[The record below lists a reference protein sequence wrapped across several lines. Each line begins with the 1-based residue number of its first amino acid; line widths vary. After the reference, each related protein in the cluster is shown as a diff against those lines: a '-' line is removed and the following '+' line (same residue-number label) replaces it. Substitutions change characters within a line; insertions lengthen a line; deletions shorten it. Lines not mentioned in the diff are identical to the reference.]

1 MVSVSVIS
9 LGLRLRL
16 WARLITLIS
25 TLIIPDITKTELEYV
40 IVESREVELES
51 RVICRESDKGK
62 SEVRHKTYSTFT
74 IYLKITLGK

>member
-40 IVESREVELES
+40 IVESREVES
-51 RVICRESDKGK
+51 RESDVESPIKASRK
-62 SEVRHKTYSTFT
+62 SDIRHTQRLLF
-74 IYLKITLGK
+74 I

>member
-40 IVESREVELES
+40 IVESREVES
-51 RVICRESDKGK
+51 R
-62 SEVRHKTYSTFT
+62 
-74 IYLKITLGK
+74 

>member
-25 TLIIPDITKTELEYV
+25 TLIIPDITKTELEDV
-40 IVESREVELES
+40 IVESRESYVESPIKAS
-51 RVICRESDKGK
+51 RKSDI
-62 SEVRHKTYSTFT
+62 RHTQRLLF
-74 IYLKITLGK
+74 I

>member
-25 TLIIPDITKTELEYV
+25 TLIIPDITKTELEDV
-40 IVESREVELES
+40 IVESRESSVESPIKAS
-51 RVICRESDKGK
+51 RKSDI
-62 SEVRHKTYSTFT
+62 RHTQRLLF
-74 IYLKITLGK
+74 I

>member
-1 MVSVSVIS
+1 MVSESVIS

-40 IVESREVELES
+40 IVESRESYVESPIKAS
-51 RVICRESDKGK
+51 RKSDI
-62 SEVRHKTYSTFT
+62 RHTQRLLF
-74 IYLKITLGK
+74 I